1 MYIFNT
7 FDIDTIGYD
16 EYLLKKSLSLTFF
29 IKIKAS

>member
-16 EYLLKKSLSLTFF
+16 EYLKKTLSLTFF
-29 IKIKAS
+29 MKIKAS